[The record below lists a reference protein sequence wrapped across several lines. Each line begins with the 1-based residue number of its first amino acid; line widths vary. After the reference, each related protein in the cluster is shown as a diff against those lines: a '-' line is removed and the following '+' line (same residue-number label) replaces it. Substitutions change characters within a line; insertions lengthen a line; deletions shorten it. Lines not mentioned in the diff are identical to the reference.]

1 MDLTMFHYFMTH
13 ERIVFLFH
21 FTPGSNSSIYVWYS
35 LMDVLNIVQRQNI
48 NSGVDQHILQRVA
61 GLQLSG
67 ITPLGLLGEVKT
79 RMLKRKAQTKHQILF
94 WLLNS
99 GPALHSYSPHV
110 FCL

>member
-1 MDLTMFHYFMTH
+1 
-13 ERIVFLFH
+13 
-21 FTPGSNSSIYVWYS
+21 
-35 LMDVLNIVQRQNI
+35 MDVLNIVQRQNI
-48 NSGVDQHILQRVA
+48 NSGVDQHILQRIA

-99 GPALHSYSPHV
+99 RPALTVHMCFVFKTAYERVTSPV
-110 FCL
+110 ITSSAK